1 LLDALGI
8 EKAHFWGYSM
18 GGWIG
23 FGLAKYS
30 PQRINKLVVGGQH
43 PYARDQSGFRQWL
56 NHGIAEGPEALVT
69 AFSNMAGPTPADY
82 AARLRAADLHAWLA
96 AVEDRTS
103 IEDVLDTMAMP
114 CCLYAGE
121 ADPVFAQAK
130 SASER
135 IPNSGFFSL
144 PSLSHL
150 EAFLESRS
158 VLPRVMEFL
167 RD

>member
-1 LLDALGI
+1 VLGALSI

-30 PQRINKLVVGGQH
+30 PQRINKLVIGGQH

-56 NHGIAEGPEALVT
+56 NHGLADGPEALVA
-69 AFSNMAGPTPADY
+69 AFTNMAGPIPADY

-103 IEDVLDTMAMP
+103 IEGVLDTMAMP
-114 CCLYAGE
+114 CCIPLYSH
-121 ADPVFAQAK
+121 DYMMFTCTPRNPFVK
-130 SASER
+130 SV
-135 IPNSGFFSL
+135 
-144 PSLSHL
+144 H
-150 EAFLESRS
+150 
-158 VLPRVMEFL
+158 
-167 RD
+167 

>member
-1 LLDALGI
+1 
-8 EKAHFWGYSM
+8 
-18 GGWIG
+18 
-23 FGLAKYS
+23 
-30 PQRINKLVVGGQH
+30 
-43 PYARDQSGFRQWL
+43 
-56 NHGIAEGPEALVT
+56 
-69 AFSNMAGPTPADY
+69 
-82 AARLRAADLHAWLA
+82 
-96 AVEDRTS
+96 
-103 IEDVLDTMAMP
+103 MAMP